1 MYRGGKEVPMARLL
15 PASLRKRIAVALL
28 VAFVPLGSACF
39 GSFNLTRKLIGFN
52 KSISPNKWIRWFVFL
67 GLNIIPV
74 YEFASLADVFFANSV
89 EFWTG
94 SNPITVKLDPKTV
107 VGEDGSLARLIPVD
121 NGARIEVVETSGAV
135 HTLTLLREAPG
146 VVAAYDQDGT
156 LVRKLVGLGGDET
169 RIVEV
174 AAGR

>member
-1 MYRGGKEVPMARLL
+1 MYRGGKEVPMARHL
-15 PASLRKRIAVALL
+15 PLSFRKTVAVALL
-28 VAFVPLGSACF
+28 VAFVPLGSSCF

-67 GLNIIPV
+67 GLTFIPV
-74 YEFASLADVFFANSV
+74 YTFANLADVFFANSV

-107 VGEDGSLARLIPVD
+107 VGEDGSVARLIPVE

-135 HTLTLLREAPG
+135 RTMTLLREAPG
-146 VVAAYDQDGT
+146 VVAAYDEDGT
-156 LVRKLVGLGGDET
+156 LVRKLVGLGGDDT
-169 RIVEV
+169 HIVEV

>member
-1 MYRGGKEVPMARLL
+1 MTRRL
-15 PASLRKRIAVALL
+15 PVSLRKTIAVALL

-67 GLNIIPV
+67 GLTIIPV
-74 YEFASLADVFFANSV
+74 YSFANLADVFFANSI

-94 SNPITVKLDPKTV
+94 NNPITVKLDPKTV
-107 VGEDGSLARLIPVD
+107 VGEDGSVAQLIPVE
-121 NGARIEVVETSGAV
+121 NGARIEVVEVSGAR
-135 HTLTLLREAPG
+135 HTMTLLREAPG
-146 VVAAYDQDGT
+146 VVAAYDEDGT
-156 LVRKLVGLGGDET
+156 LVRRLIGLGSDET